1 MRNEPATSHPAFLA
15 RFIFLILLITNCLLI
30 LVQNSDAQNRR
41 AGRAG
46 ERVAAAAT
54 VVVVVVDER
63 LAVLRDAPD
72 LHANLLQRLS
82 RGRAVSFTGWKRAAD
97 GLLFYRVMVNG
108 RTGGWLQSEAVS
120 SNARAGDDER
130 LLRLIRGSGDFDRI
144 ARARIF
150 LDLFNKSPLR
160 PAVLMLYGA
169 AAEEAAQNLSREAA
183 RRLDEREM
191 AAGGAPLYSYFLNY
205 NGLDRYR
212 RQGLS
217 FIFDERAKKFH
228 YDGASWREI
237 LRRYPRSPEA
247 SEARRRL
254 NDLAAFDARQDQ

>member
-1 MRNEPATSHPAFLA
+1 MRNGPVTSHSAFLA
-15 RFIFLILLITNCLLI
+15 RFPFLILLITTCLLI

-41 AGRAG
+41 AGRSV
-46 ERVAAAAT
+46 ERGAT
-54 VVVVVVDER
+54 TATAVVVVDER

-82 RGRAVSFTGWKRAAD
+82 RGRAVIFTGWKRAAD
-97 GLLFYRVMVNG
+97 GLLFYRVMVTRNK
-108 RTGGWLQSEAVS
+108 GGWLQSEAVS
-120 SNARAGDDER
+120 SNTRAGDDER
-130 LLRLIRGSGDFDRI
+130 LLRLIRGSDDFDRI

-150 LDLFNKSPLR
+150 LDLFNRSPLR
-160 PAVLMLYGA
+160 PSVLMLYGA
-169 AAEEAAQNLSREAA
+169 AAEEAAQDLSREAA
-183 RRLDEREM
+183 RRLDGREM

-212 RQGLS
+212 RQGLA

-254 NDLAAFDARQDQ
+254 NDLSASDTRQDQ